1 MATVTAAA
9 VATTDSLE
17 TFRQQFN
24 TLRSDISGLSF
35 DSSIVFEGAT
45 ANDFETTLTVTDPTA
60 DRTITFPDKTDTI
73 ALLGDLGDV
82 ILLNGTDSSSTDAG
96 DNLVLNATS
105 GAGADD
111 GDQILFESATGDH
124 LENPAVRNEVDVLL
138 ETATFNKKDFLL
150 DERDSDHIEFESAT
164 NDVLL
169 GALFIP
175 PASGGVQYTLPAAD
189 GSEDQVLATD
199 GSGNLSFKN
208 QASGMSLAND
218 GNNRVVTGTGSGSGN
233 GEANLTFD
241 GSTLTVTGNITVPN
255 DGDIGSVGSTS
266 AIQISSGGIV
276 TFVDDIKIKDGGTI
290 GSASDADAISISSGG
305 VVNISATTANT
316 SASDG
321 ALTVAGGVG
330 IALDA
335 SVGDDLRLIS
345 DGAILSFGADSD
357 ITVTHVADTG
367 IQLGDSM
374 KMLFGA
380 SADLEIFHDGSDSH
394 IKDTGTGDL
403 YISASD
409 DLVLRTKEGAE
420 TALIANDDGSV
431 DIYYDNSKKF
441 ETTSTGIQI
450 TSTTYAP
457 ITRRGEDVFIV
468 LDGTNAAGANAG
480 DNVIMDASAASTDV
494 GDDIIGEDEVFL
506 HSGMQRN
513 VIEIRDSG
521 GGLLNSVAGFAPG
534 AI

>member
-24 TLRSDISGLSF
+24 NLRSDISGLSF
-35 DSSIVFEGAT
+35 DSSIIFEGAT
-45 ANDFETTLTVTDPTA
+45 ANAFETTLTVTDPTA
-60 DRTITFPDKTDTI
+60 DRTITFPDKSDTL

-96 DNLVLNATS
+96 DNLVLNSTS
-105 GAGADD
+105 GDGSDD

-150 DERDSDHIEFESAT
+150 DERDSDHIEFQSAT

-233 GEANLTFD
+233 AEANLTFD

-255 DGDIGSVGSTS
+255 DGDIGSVGSTT

-290 GSASDADAISISSGG
+290 GVASAADAMTISSAGIVTFKDDILVKDAGTIGSASDPDAIAIGSDGDVTLTQDLELQHDGATVAFGGNDEITITHVHNSGLTITNTVNGTDDSPVVLQLKSEEDAIVADDVIASIEMAAGDSDGTDGATVAAGIHAIAEGTFSASANATKLVFTTG
-305 VVNISATTANT
+305 VSETAAASATAKMTLSSAGLLTIADDLLIKNGGTIGTA
-316 SASDG
+316 ADSDLLTLG
-321 ALTVAGGVG
+321 DGNLTVAG
-330 IALDA
+330 
-335 SVGDDLRLIS
+335 
-345 DGAILSFGADSD
+345 
-357 ITVTHVADTG
+357 TVTATAGSTLLIKNSSGSTLKTVKG
-367 IQLGDSM
+367 I
-374 KMLFGA
+374 
-380 SADLEIFHDGSDSH
+380 
-394 IKDTGTGDL
+394 T
-403 YISASD
+403 
-409 DLVLRTKEGAE
+409 
-420 TALIANDDGSV
+420 
-431 DIYYDNSKKF
+431 
-441 ETTSTGIQI
+441 
-450 TSTTYAP
+450 
-457 ITRRGEDVFIV
+457 
-468 LDGTNAAGANAG
+468 
-480 DNVIMDASAASTDV
+480 
-494 GDDIIGEDEVFL
+494 
-506 HSGMQRN
+506 
-513 VIEIRDSG
+513 
-521 GGLLNSVAGFAPG
+521 
-534 AI
+534 

>member
-24 TLRSDISGLSF
+24 NLRSDISGLSF
-35 DSSIVFEGAT
+35 DSSIIFEGAT
-45 ANDFETTLTVTDPTA
+45 ANAFETTLTVTDPTA
-60 DRTITFPDKTDTI
+60 DRTITFPDKSDTL

-96 DNLVLNATS
+96 DNLVLNSTS
-105 GAGADD
+105 GDGSDD

-233 GEANLTFD
+233 AEANLTFD

-255 DGDIGSVGSTS
+255 DGDIGSVGSTT

-290 GSASDADAISISSGG
+290 GVASAADAMTISSAGIVTFKDDILVKDAGTIGSASDPDAIAIGSDGDVTLTQDLELQHDGATVAFGGNDEITITHVHNSGLTITNTVNGTDDSPVVLQLKSEEDAIVADDVIGSIAWQAPVEGQG
-305 VVNISATTANT
+305 TDAITVCGAIKVVSEGDFSATNNATKMAFHLGLSEAAT
-316 SASDG
+316 EKAKLSSAG
-321 ALTVAGGVG
+321 AFQCDSTVTCTPT
-330 IALDA
+330 
-335 SVGDDLRLIS
+335 
-345 DGAILSFGADSD
+345 AIL
-357 ITVTHVADTG
+357 
-367 IQLGDSM
+367 L
-374 KMLFGA
+374 
-380 SADLEIFHDGSDSH
+380 
-394 IKDTGTGDL
+394 IK
-403 YISASD
+403 
-409 DLVLRTKEGAE
+409 
-420 TALIANDDGSV
+420 
-431 DIYYDNSKKF
+431 
-441 ETTSTGIQI
+441 
-450 TSTTYAP
+450 
-457 ITRRGEDVFIV
+457 
-468 LDGTNAAGANAG
+468 
-480 DNVIMDASAASTDV
+480 
-494 GDDIIGEDEVFL
+494 
-506 HSGMQRN
+506 
-513 VIEIRDSG
+513 DSG
-521 GGLLNSVAGFAPG
+521 GSTLKTINGVNAN
-534 AI
+534 